1 MRRRDFIS
9 GVGVSAVWPLIAHAQ
24 QTRKVP
30 KIGVLWHAG
39 SAQQEKVY
47 LDVLTKTFSDLGYV
61 EGKDAVFLHRYPANQ
76 LDRYRELAT
85 DLIDNK
91 VDVIAM
97 TQTGVMALKQVTST
111 TPIVFVTV
119 VDPVGAGLVQS
130 LAHPGGNLTGLS
142 VTAGDIA
149 SKRVGL
155 FKEAVPTLSRV
166 ALLFQPNDPLSTAAK
181 MVHLNAAKPAG
192 VALHPVEVQT
202 EDAIESAFAAIAREG
217 FDGAVLVGAM
227 LFDERERVGAAALAY
242 KMPTVTGIAEAV
254 PSGVLM
260 SYGPDYLDYVRK
272 SAVYA
277 DKILKGA
284 RPADLPVEQ
293 PTRLK
298 FAINLTT
305 ARALG
310 LTISQALL
318 MAADEVIE

>member
-1 MRRRDFIS
+1 
-9 GVGVSAVWPLIAHAQ
+9 VSTVWPLIAHAQ
-24 QTRKVP
+24 KTRKVA

-76 LDRYRELAT
+76 LDRYRELAM

-91 VDVIAM
+91 VDVIIAM
-97 TQTGVMALKQVTST
+97 TQTGVIALKQATST

-119 VDPVGAGLVQS
+119 VDPVGAGLVES

-149 SKRVGL
+149 GKRLGL

-166 ALLFQPNDPLSTAAK
+166 ALLFEPHDPLSTAGK
-181 MVHLNAAKPAG
+181 MAYLNATKPLG
-192 VALHPVEVQT
+192 VALHPVEVPT
-202 EDAIESAFAAIAREG
+202 ADAIEPAFSAIARDG
-217 FDGAVLVGAM
+217 FDGAVVTGAM
-227 LFDERERVGAAALAY
+227 MTDECERLGASALAHM
-242 KMPTVTGIAEAV
+242 MPTIVGIAEAV
-254 PSGVLM
+254 PSGLLM
-260 SYGPDYLDYVRK
+260 SYGPDFLDYVRK

-284 RPADLPVEQ
+284 KPADLPIEQ

-298 FAINLTT
+298 FVINLRA

-310 LTISQALL
+310 LTIPLTLL
-318 MAADEVIE
+318 VAADEVIE